1 MSIQLGATA
10 SVKEKSNETEKKM
23 LEERDRAAST
33 KFLVFLYLSKLV
45 NVVKETFWL
54 LYCFIVFKNWSPP
67 KNPQVVILEQRQQ

>member
-45 NVVKETFWL
+45 NVVKETFILIAL
-54 LYCFIVFKNWSPP
+54 LSSRTDH
-67 KNPQVVILEQRQQ
+67 PQKILKW